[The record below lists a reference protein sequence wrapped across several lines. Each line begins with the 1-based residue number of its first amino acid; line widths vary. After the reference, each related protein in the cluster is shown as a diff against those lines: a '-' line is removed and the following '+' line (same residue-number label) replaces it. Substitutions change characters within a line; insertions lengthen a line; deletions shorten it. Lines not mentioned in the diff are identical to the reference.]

1 MERGHWVR
9 VKFPAQWNLDLSQCT
24 PPPPHHSCLYKAH
37 RKLAAPGLKKY
48 HITQSHHF
56 HWNKIPMQVSLRY
69 KTENE
74 ISTNL
79 LNKLV
84 TDNFFFTP
92 KNVREKN
99 QYKNQKFFDALLL
112 FTCHLYL
119 LSLLQEVYK
128 TLFH

>member
-1 MERGHWVR
+1 MEHWAR
-9 VKFPAQWNLDLSQCT
+9 VKFPAQWNLVLSQCT
-24 PPPPHHSCLYKAH
+24 PPPPPPHHPCLYKAH

-119 LSLLQEVYK
+119 LSLLHEVYK

>member
-1 MERGHWVR
+1 
-9 VKFPAQWNLDLSQCT
+9 
-24 PPPPHHSCLYKAH
+24 
-37 RKLAAPGLKKY
+37 
-48 HITQSHHF
+48 
-56 HWNKIPMQVSLRY
+56 MQVSLRY

-99 QYKNQKFFDALLL
+99 QYKNQNFFDALLL

>member
-24 PPPPHHSCLYKAH
+24 PPSPHQPSLYKAH
-37 RKLAAPGLKKY
+37 IKLAAPGLKKY
-48 HITQSHHF
+48 HIKQSHHF
-56 HWNKIPMQVSLRY
+56 HWNKIPKQVSLRY
-69 KTENE
+69 KTE

-99 QYKNQKFFDALLL
+99 QYKNQRFFDALLL